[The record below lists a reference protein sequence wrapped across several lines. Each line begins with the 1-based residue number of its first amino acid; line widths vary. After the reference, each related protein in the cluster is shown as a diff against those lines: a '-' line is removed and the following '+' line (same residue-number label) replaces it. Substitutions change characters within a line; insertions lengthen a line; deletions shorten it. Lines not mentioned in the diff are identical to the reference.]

1 MENHLCA
8 QRDDNNAMQSFVLR
22 ASSSESMRS
31 VAGIGG
37 RRLFVQTF
45 DLQIQTRNQ
54 HTMSNWKREWFLQI
68 YFEMQD
74 KTSVI
79 YNGKL

>member
-54 HTMSNWKREWFLQI
+54 HTMSNWNIMVPPDIF
-68 YFEMQD
+68 
-74 KTSVI
+74 
-79 YNGKL
+79 